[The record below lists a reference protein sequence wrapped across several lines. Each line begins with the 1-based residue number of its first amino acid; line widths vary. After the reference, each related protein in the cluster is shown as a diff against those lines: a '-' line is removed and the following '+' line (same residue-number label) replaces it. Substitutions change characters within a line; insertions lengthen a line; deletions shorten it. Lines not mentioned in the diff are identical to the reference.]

1 MDRTLYLASNITV
14 KASYQHLR
22 IGASGGSNN
31 IQVNGQDYKLLGS
44 NSGTGYVGLIGNNR
58 LYLSTII

>member
-1 MDRTLYLASNITV
+1 VT
-14 KASYQHLR
+14 ASYQHLR